1 MGFDPIS
8 SIIDLVKTGVDK
20 IFPDAGEKEKNA
32 LTAWMTEFQGRLS
45 SLMAELNGNWMQR
58 SWRPILMLVIIA
70 IIANNYIL
78 HPYVELFF
86 PGKST
91 TLELDQNMWDLL
103 KIGVGGYTLGR
114 SAEKIAQRWN
124 K

>member
-1 MGFDPIS
+1 MSFDPIS
-8 SIIDLVKTGVDK
+8 GIIDLVKTGIDK
-20 IFPDAGEKEKNA
+20 IFPDAGDKEKNA
-32 LTAWMTEFQGRLS
+32 LAAWMTEFQGRLA
-45 SLMAELNGNWMQR
+45 SLMAELNGNWLQR
-58 SWRPILMLVIIA
+58 SWRPILMMVIIV
-70 IIANNYIL
+70 IIANNYIV
-78 HPYVELFF
+78 HPYIELFF

-91 TLELDQNMWDLL
+91 ALALDQNLWDLL